1 MLMTST
7 FSPRII
13 INGVGNVG
21 RRLVRFC
28 DAKGWPIVAAY
39 NRAGEKV
46 GKDVGELAGLDRS
59 YGVVVRDAAEQE
71 QSIVPADILLNT
83 IGDLLD
89 RNYPVYERFLSAGIN
104 VLCHGTQSYNPFSE
118 HRGIAEQIEAPAK
131 RNGVTFCGTGIRSE
145 DNTSELPSLM

>member
-1 MLMTST
+1 MRISDWSSDVCSAELSSASWRWARIDAAVFSRRRMLMTST

-59 YGVVVRDAAEQE
+59 YGVE
-71 QSIVPADILLNT
+71 
-83 IGDLLD
+83 IG
-89 RNYPVYERFLSAGIN
+89 RAPV
-104 VLCHGTQSYNPFSE
+104 
-118 HRGIAEQIEAPAK
+118 
-131 RNGVTFCGTGIRSE
+131 
-145 DNTSELPSLM
+145 

>member
-1 MLMTST
+1 MLRRPPRSTLTDTLCPYTTLFRSPASSASWRWARIDAAVFSRRRMLMTST

-46 GKDVGELAGLDRS
+46 GKDVGELAGLARS
-59 YGVVVRDAAEQE
+59 DGVVFRAAAAQE
-71 QSIVPADILLNT
+71 QSIVPAAIMLHT
-83 IGDLLD
+83 I
-89 RNYPVYERFLSAGIN
+89 AG
-104 VLCHGTQSYNPFSE
+104 
-118 HRGIAEQIEAPAK
+118 RK
-131 RNGVTFCGTGIRSE
+131 
-145 DNTSELPSLM
+145 